1 MRPVG
6 KFIFG
11 FVLGG
16 LLGTSITL
24 LLTPYSGEDTRTW
37 IGQYIENVKQE
48 VQSAMA
54 EQRTELEN
62 ELSDLRKPLP
72 PSNQQPKI
80 DGKQIT
86 AGSNTGNLPTAG

>member
-1 MRPVG
+1 MQPVG

-16 LLGTSITL
+16 LIGTSITL
-24 LLTPYSGEDTRTW
+24 LFTPYSGEDTRTW
-37 IGQYIENVKQE
+37 IGQYFENIKQE
-48 VQSAMA
+48 VQSAMV

-72 PSNQQPKI
+72 P
-80 DGKQIT
+80 
-86 AGSNTGNLPTAG
+86 PTP